1 MAKKIG
7 YHNTIIDVLTGKGQ
21 EATITIF
28 DAGIENKSTI
38 YSNSSGSAKSN
49 PFDTDVYGRF
59 SFFADPGEYDIQV
72 SGKDIITY
80 KIEGITISALSLPPE
95 NKNRITN
102 FYYDPDLGRIILE
115 YNDNL

>member
-1 MAKKIG
+1 MSKKIG
-7 YHNTIIDVLTGKGQ
+7 YHNTIVDVLTGKGQ

-28 DAGIENKSTI
+28 DAGTEDKPTI

-49 PFDTDVYGRF
+49 PFDTGEYGRF

-80 KIEGITISALSLPPE
+80 KLEGVSISVLSLPPAD
-95 NKNRITN
+95 KNRITN
-102 FYYDPDLGRIILE
+102 FYYDPGADRIIWE
-115 YNDNL
+115 YNDNQ